1 MASKCCS
8 RCANTHPLYSFLA
21 DPSNPKSK
29 IRLTCVKCRTENSGA
44 KARMKRKALESL
56 DPNVPSKR
64 PVITRTKPTEAPLIP
79 PPPIQSETRL
89 EPSIYRLSPPE
100 SRPEAP
106 PPADVQPA
114 GFLPADQ
121 WKLVQDFHT
130 ALDGVK
136 MEYCLRCKE
145 RWFSM
150 GLRNDA
156 CDACYRIN

>member
-89 EPSIYRLSPPE
+89 EPSIPYLLAYKPPLRYKPPRHISPLLGEGRCPDILLAYKPPLNTSIKNEAIPITLRL
-100 SRPEAP
+100 
-106 PPADVQPA
+106 
-114 GFLPADQ
+114 L
-121 WKLVQDFHT
+121 
-130 ALDGVK
+130 
-136 MEYCLRCKE
+136 
-145 RWFSM
+145 
-150 GLRNDA
+150 
-156 CDACYRIN
+156 